1 MFCREGEKE
10 SVNVCV
16 CRENERGGGDFHLG
30 FTHGFMLK
38 FPFGCGIFVI
48 VFTWRYSVL
57 LIEKNTG
64 FPQQKK
70 GVTIGHQLRTNGIYK
85 RRNFPFKLRCE

>member
-57 LIEKNTG
+57 LIEKTTG
-64 FPQQKK
+64 FP
-70 GVTIGHQLRTNGIYK
+70 
-85 RRNFPFKLRCE
+85 